1 MKKTF
6 IIACGGTGGHLSPGI
21 ALAEELIER
30 GDRCILIISQ
40 KKVDQKLCQ
49 AYPHISFIQ
58 IPGIGF
64 PRQIFRI
71 PKFFFLQLK
80 SFLKSFHL
88 LMTSKAEAVV
98 GFGGFTNA
106 GITIAAFLL
115 KKPCFLHEANQKVGK
130 AIRLLSAFSSRLYIP
145 EGVSYKSI
153 LSKRIKHCGFPL
165 RKEIQKINKNIAR
178 KELDIPDKS
187 KLIVITGGSQGAT
200 VFNKWALD
208 NFETLAIHNINL
220 LCLTGL
226 GHQPQTIKKQHKNHI
241 TKVMFIPFSHNM
253 NIIYSAA
260 DLVISRAG
268 AGTIAELTK
277 CETPSILVP
286 YPHAADNHQLANAIF
301 FEERGG
307 CLVIEQKKMYTL
319 LDETL
324 RLLADTDLLENMRY
338 NLHQLNGRNPTYM
351 LADDL
356 QCCAKKIKD
365 KFYDEDMR

>member
-30 GDRCILIISQ
+30 GNRCILIISQ

-49 AYPHISFIQ
+49 AYPNISFVQ
-58 IPGIGF
+58 FPGIGF
-64 PRQIFRI
+64 PRHIFRI
-71 PKFFFLQLK
+71 PEFFFLQLK
-80 SFLKSFHL
+80 NFLKSFHL
-88 LMTSKAEAVV
+88 LMTSKAEAVI

-130 AIRLLSAFSSRLYIP
+130 AIRLLSAFSPRLYIP
-145 EGVSYKSI
+145 EGVFYRSI
-153 LSKRIKHCGFPL
+153 LTKRIKHCGFPL
-165 RKEIQKINKNIAR
+165 RKEIKKIDKAIAR
-178 KELDIPDKS
+178 KEFDISNES
-187 KLIVITGGSQGAT
+187 KFVVLTGGSQGAK
-200 VFNKWALD
+200 VFNKWALN
-208 NFETLAIHNINL
+208 NFETLAANNINL

-226 GHQPQTIKKQHKNHI
+226 GHQPQTIKKRYGNYM
-241 TKVMFIPFSHNM
+241 TKIMFVPFSHNM
-253 NIIYSAA
+253 NILYSAA

-277 CETPSILVP
+277 CEIPSILVP
-286 YPHAADNHQLANAIF
+286 YPYAADNHQLANATF
-301 FEERGG
+301 FEQRGG

-324 RLLADTDLLENMRY
+324 RLLANADLLANMRY
-338 NLHQLNGRNPTYM
+338 NLHQLNDKNPTYI

-356 QCCAKKIKD
+356 EYYTKD
-365 KFYDEDMR
+365 IENTLYSEDMQ